1 MGVVAALAVGA
12 GVAAAL
18 VASSGSSPSQ
28 PSSQAGAPFPVAQH
42 STATASGVQLA
53 LNSAQF
59 SGTATMLALTV
70 TPQNPP
76 ASDVRAITIPMS
88 AFGAG
93 TLHPM
98 GNPLG
103 GAVGTQQ
110 SARLIA
116 RMTPVD
122 GPGAPTVDITMI
134 DVAMKDGTNR
144 QVAGNWVV
152 TVSPPSNIDALLK
165 KEVLTAGTGASVEG
179 VTASIAS
186 AVRSET
192 ETLVTIHVAGT
203 PGVQF
208 LGIPTL
214 TVSGKQYQ
222 GRLLSAPAGFEN
234 LTYSFPPTAFGASA
248 TLGLS
253 GAVKPVNTTGG
264 YVDVNL
270 GEAMSRDGLTGKA
283 GEEGVLLDSDVV
295 SENVA
300 SLTPTE
306 LQFVDAGAQG
316 TGVRITLGTPLTPG
330 QFGGSRPELTLPD
343 GSTVGASG
351 VGTGYNH
358 DASGAITSG
367 QSMVTFLVDPSRV
380 RGVVRISVG
389 SQQEVLP
396 GTWSIGL
403 QP

>member
-1 MGVVAALAVGA
+1 M
-12 GVAAAL
+12 
-18 VASSGSSPSQ
+18 
-28 PSSQAGAPFPVAQH
+28 
-42 STATASGVQLA
+42 TASGMQLT

-70 TPQNPP
+70 TPQDPP
-76 ASDVRAITIPMS
+76 ASQVRAIAIPMS

-98 GNPLG
+98 GDPLG
-103 GAVGTQQ
+103 GAIDAEQG
-110 SARLIA
+110 ARFVA

-122 GPGAPTVDITMI
+122 GLGAPTVDVTMI

-144 QVAGNWVV
+144 QISGNWVL
-152 TVSPPSNIDALLK
+152 TVSPPPNIDSLLK
-165 KEVLTAGTGASVEG
+165 KEVLNSGTGASVEG

-203 PGVQF
+203 AGVQF

-214 TVSGKQYQ
+214 TVAGKQYQ

-234 LTYSFPPTAFGASA
+234 LTYSFPPTPFGASA
-248 TLGLS
+248 TLSLS
-253 GAVKPVNTTGG
+253 GAVKPVNSTGG
-264 YVDVNL
+264 YVDVNVAQ
-270 GEAMSRDGLTGKA
+270 AMSRDGLTGKA
-283 GEEGVLLDSDVV
+283 GDEGVLLDSDVV

-316 TGVRITLGTPLTPG
+316 TGVRITLGTPLTPA

-343 GSTVGASG
+343 GSTIAASG

-396 GTWSIGL
+396 GTWSVVL
-403 QP
+403 RP